1 MAVDP
6 VTAFRV
12 FTEEIDAWYRGGAY
26 SWNDPKRAVGIR
38 FEPGIG
44 GRWIEVWDRM
54 TGEGFELGRVTA
66 WEPGRRFVVSYR
78 AFDLPPEPRTEI
90 EVTFEPVEG
99 GTRVTLE
106 HRGLDLLPPAMAR
119 AWQGRAWIQLMNWY
133 REYTT
138 SRQPPIG

>member
-1 MAVDP
+1 
-6 VTAFRV
+6 V

-26 SWNDPKRAVGIR
+26 SWNDPKRATGIR
-38 FEPGIG
+38 FEPRVG
-44 GRWIEVWDRM
+44 GRWIEVWDPA

-133 REYTT
+133 HDYTGA
-138 SRQPPIG
+138 RQSPIR